1 MSEIPA
7 DFIYEYYDPTSG
19 DFGPSASFTFDTS
32 TDEGQWILKPYYQ
45 LSSANNA
52 FPSESGVLKRYTLQV
67 SRLNYEA
74 AATSPQL
81 YQNPDGSTVSSRLL
95 EINSNDLYTKDR
107 SPTDW
112 VGDDSPTL
120 DQNYGNNTYE
130 DEYQTIKAVYGIP
143 AKFRK
148 IPLCISGATGYFYSL
163 ATRPYIITGDSEEYG
178 YLSDWNPDAT
188 QLSIDCSASVAA
200 TNVTGTGCL
209 VTVTKEGNTFIVSGT
224 SDYFSS
230 INDSN
235 LISELTQAYDGC
247 GTGISLYNITG
258 SGNATSSYEVIDGK
272 DYIVISTQEGSISG
286 TGCFI
291 ETFKE
296 GNTTYVSG
304 VPNFYSSLND
314 SNLISG
320 VTEGS
325 CGSGINLYGVT
336 GKGVVSSEIK
346 EVDGKDYLV
355 ISGQV
360 ESQQITGTGC
370 FIETF
375 AQDGTTYISG
385 VPNFYSS
392 INQSNLLSGITQGS
406 CGSGINLYS
415 VTGQG
420 IVSSEIKVI
429 DGEETLVISGQ
440 AESQQITGTGCFI
453 ETFSEGG
460 TTYVSGVPNFYSAIN
475 DTNLVEDIT
484 AVDCGS
490 GINFYSITGANGL
503 GSDIQNIGGT
513 NYIRIT
519 GESSAGTANITGKN
533 CTESAIENIDGTDY
547 VTIEFTGQ
555 HFATGN
561 TNSSN
566 IWYQISDHAGG
577 CTNAKDVDLRNLVGT
592 SGVTVAEDGSDL
604 NVGINCDTL
613 LTDCGFQLITL
624 DVCSGDQTLEVEVLG
639 RVL

>member
-1 MSEIPA
+1 M
-7 DFIYEYYDPTSG
+7 
-19 DFGPSASFTFDTS
+19 
-32 TDEGQWILKPYYQ
+32 
-45 LSSANNA
+45 
-52 FPSESGVLKRYTLQV
+52 
-67 SRLNYEA
+67 
-74 AATSPQL
+74 
-81 YQNPDGSTVSSRLL
+81 
-95 EINSNDLYTKDR
+95 
-107 SPTDW
+107 SPT
-112 VGDDSPTL
+112 GDPP
-120 DQNYGNNTYE
+120 YGNVTWSNELDTV
-130 DEYQTIKAVYGIP
+130 KAVYGIP

-163 ATRPYIITGDSEEYG
+163 ATRPYIITGEGSDEPG

-188 QLSIDCSASVAA
+188 QLSIDCSSSVAA
-200 TNVTGTGCL
+200 TNVSGTGCL
-209 VTVTKEGNTFIVSGT
+209 VTVTKQGNTFIVSGT

-272 DYIVISTQEGSISG
+272 DYIVISTQEGSITG

-370 FIETF
+370 IIETF

-519 GESSAGTANITGKN
+519 GGSSAGTANITGKN

-561 TNSSN
+561 TDSSN
-566 IWYQISDHAGG
+566 IWYQISDHVGG

-613 LTDCGFQLITL
+613 LTDCGFSLITL
-624 DVCSGDQTLEVEVLG
+624 DVCSGDQTIEVEVLG